1 MRGCMK
7 ERLGRGKAAAR
18 AMPFHYSPAD
28 AAPSL
33 RILQSA
39 SQIFRQ
45 KAMPMAI
52 TFLIRRE
59 LMNLSAYFRSS
70 ICLSAALTASSRASL
85 VPENLSST
93 TTAMSPS

>member
-52 TFLIRRE
+52 TEDDL
-59 LMNLSAYFRSS
+59 
-70 ICLSAALTASSRASL
+70 
-85 VPENLSST
+85 
-93 TTAMSPS
+93 